1 MKRRR
6 FLEILPAATLGPC
19 FRPLVGVAA
28 GWSLAACSGEPS
40 SGPTQVHWDRDADPR
55 CGMIISDKRFAAQI
69 RDPQGKAWKFDD
81 IGCAL
86 FWLAQR
92 PFNEDTPNTE
102 YWVADYRMGG
112 WIDAR
117 QAHYLPGKKSPMGY
131 QVAASLAARQNAL
144 FHFVIRDRIRFRT
157 RDSSKL
163 VAHRTLLPG

>member
-6 FLEILPAATLGPC
+6 FLALLNSVSIAPCIQPLLGVGTGLS
-19 FRPLVGVAA
+19 LVG
-28 GWSLAACSGEPS
+28 CRGEPS
-40 SGPTQVHWDRDADPR
+40 SGPIQVKWDRDADPR

-86 FWLAQR
+86 FWLSQR
-92 PFNEDTPNTE
+92 PFNEETPNAE
-102 YWVADYRMGG
+102 FWVADYRMGG

-131 QVAASLAARQNAL
+131 QFAAVARPEADAVSYHEMKERILARG
-144 FHFVIRDRIRFRT
+144 
-157 RDSSKL
+157 K
-163 VAHRTLLPG
+163 